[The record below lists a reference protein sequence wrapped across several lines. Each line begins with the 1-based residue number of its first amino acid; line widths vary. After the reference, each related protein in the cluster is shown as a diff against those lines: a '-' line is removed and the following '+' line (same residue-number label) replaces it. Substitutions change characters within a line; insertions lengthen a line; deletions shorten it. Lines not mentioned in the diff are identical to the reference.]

1 MRFFRYSLFFALIF
15 SITFF
20 SYSLVFKSYIG
31 NYANRNNHQAT
42 TESTSAI
49 YTLSEYKGR
58 VAVFY
63 NNNSSPDEIYDSF
76 LDSLPEDDVIALKE
90 GITVFSKEEL
100 QQLLED
106 YTS

>member
-1 MRFFRYSLFFALIF
+1 MKFFRYSLFFVLIF

-20 SYSLVFKSYIG
+20 SYSLVFKSHIG
-31 NYANRNNHQAT
+31 NYANKTNHQT
-42 TESTSAI
+42 THESTSAV

-76 LDSLPEDDVIALKE
+76 LDSLPEDDAVALKE

>member
-1 MRFFRYSLFFALIF
+1 MKFFRYSLFFVLIF

-31 NYANRNNHQAT
+31 NYTKKSNHQT
-42 TESTSAI
+42 TNESTSAV

-76 LDSLPEDDVIALKE
+76 LDSLPEDDAVALKE